1 MSTKQVGSC
10 RIALFAVMIALGCG
24 GSVLS
29 GVGDGE
35 RPSVVVITLDQIVHP
50 VSADYVVRGI
60 HHANQ
65 IKADA
70 VLIQLDT
77 PGGLEQ
83 SMRDIVSAIIESGV
97 PVITYVTPSGGRA
110 ASAGLFILIAGDVA
124 VMAPGTHTGA
134 AHPDILGG
142 TQVSK
147 TMEEKIRND
156 AAAYIRS
163 IADKRQRNAKL
174 AEEGVRESKS
184 YTEKEALEGKLIDA
198 VANTPRD
205 IFAMFDGKTV
215 RRFNDTTSLLHLAN
229 ASTEPYSMTSRERF
243 FSHILDPNIA
253 FILAA
258 LGVLGLYIEF
268 THPGMIAPGVV
279 GAIALVL
286 ALFAFHL
293 LPINYTGVILIV
305 LALVLFILE
314 ANVTSHG
321 VLAAGG
327 VVALVIGA
335 VILVESPWPEGRIRL
350 STALGV
356 ALPLGV
362 ITVVL
367 LRLAIAAQRSK
378 AVTGS
383 EGMIG
388 AVGRAQ
394 TDIDPE
400 GKALVH
406 GEIWNARAE
415 QEIPQGS
422 RIRVRAIEGL
432 TLLVEAKS
440 DSD

>member
-1 MSTKQVGSC
+1 MTTKLARRSRVAG
-10 RIALFAVMIALGCG
+10 FAAMIALGLG
-24 GSVLS
+24 GGLLA
-29 GVGDGE
+29 GAGDQE
-35 RPSVVVITLDQIVHP
+35 APRVVVLKLDQIVHP
-50 VSADYVVRGI
+50 LSAEYVVRGI
-60 HHANQ
+60 QHANQ
-65 IKADA
+65 INADA
-70 VLIQLDT
+70 ILIQLDT
-77 PGGLEQ
+77 PGGLEK
-83 SMRDIVSAIIESGV
+83 SMRDVVGEIIKSGV
-97 PVITYVTPSGGRA
+97 PVITYVAPSGGRA
-110 ASAGLFILIAGDVA
+110 ASAGFFILLAGDIA

-134 AHPDILGG
+134 AHPVILGG
-142 TQVSK
+142 AQVSK

-268 THPGMIAPGVV
+268 THPGMIAPGVF

-314 ANVTSHG
+314 ANIMSHG
-321 VLAAGG
+321 VLAVGG
-327 VVALVIGA
+327 ILALVIGA
-335 VILVESPWPEGRIRL
+335 LILIESPWPEARIHL
-350 STALGV
+350 STALAV
-356 ALPLGV
+356 AVPLAV
-362 ITVVL
+362 ITVLL

-378 AVTGS
+378 AVTGM
-383 EGMIG
+383 EGMVG
-388 AVGRAQ
+388 AAGRAQ

-400 GKALVH
+400 GKVLVH
-406 GEIWNARAE
+406 GELWSARARDK
-415 QEIPQGS
+415 IPANS
-422 RIRVRAIEGL
+422 RVQVRAMDGL
-432 TLLVEAKS
+432 TLLVEVKR
-440 DSD
+440 DSE